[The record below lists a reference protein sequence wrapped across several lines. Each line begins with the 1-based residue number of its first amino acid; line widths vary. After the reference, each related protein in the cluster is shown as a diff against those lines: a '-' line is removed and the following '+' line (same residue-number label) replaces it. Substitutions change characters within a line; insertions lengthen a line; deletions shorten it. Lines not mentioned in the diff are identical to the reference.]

1 RSSWRCRRTRGP
13 AASFACAGAAFPAS
27 RRAISTPSSPSC
39 FRARRPT
46 TRRKRTA
53 RFRRHFR
60 ASCRAPDE
68 EDDAM
73 TMPIVE
79 VEYRL
84 TLVELCHACDAREE
98 DVRAWVDEGA
108 LEPEGARPGEWRF

>member
-1 RSSWRCRRTRGP
+1 
-13 AASFACAGAAFPAS
+13 
-27 RRAISTPSSPSC
+27 
-39 FRARRPT
+39 
-46 TRRKRTA
+46 
-53 RFRRHFR
+53 
-60 ASCRAPDE
+60 
-68 EDDAM
+68 M

-108 LEPEGARPGEWRF
+108 LEPEGARPGEWRFASAALPRARTAARLARDFEIDARAIALVLELMDEIERLRARLA